1 MLLLKS
7 EEGELDLKHTVDY
20 QWRDKNTFTGVCSA
34 ALAVL
39 IICLVCLHPD
49 TAYASSLNSTT
60 SAASSSTTSASS
72 SNPSATTRSTDT
84 GSDPDANVSE
94 VTVSS
99 NPQETLGTVG
109 FSESNTKRIT
119 VGKSTVLYL
128 TIKDMG
134 YNYQTT
140 FETSDATIATVKKI
154 DNRAVKV
161 VGLKSG
167 TVTITA
173 TVPKSKTVTISAKY
187 VLEIGEGDAAS
198 SETVSNETS
207 SANGGGII
215 RDDDDNTDL
224 DLFSSTTDPM
234 LLEYA
239 KQQRNSGAAS
249 LLLGLVGWGMII
261 FVVGYVFSVVIRSR
275 TPKLNVSPGS
285 RKRYSAGGSGSLRSG
300 GRLLPDRYY
309 RNLKK
314 Y

>member
-1 MLLLKS
+1 MKNSIVGGIKMHRFFSVLLAA
-7 EEGELDLKHTVDY
+7 VAA
-20 QWRDKNTFTGVCSA
+20 VC
-34 ALAVL
+34 
-39 IICLVCLHPD
+39 IILFHAPS
-49 TAYASSLNSTT
+49 AYATGQNNTT
-60 SAASSSTTSASS
+60 SSTTSTTRNASS
-72 SNPSATTRSTDT
+72 
-84 GSDPDANVSE
+84 SDPDANVSE

-134 YNYQTT
+134 YNFQTT
-140 FETSDATIATVKKI
+140 FETSDPEIATVKKI

-187 VLEIGEGDAAS
+187 VLQIDEGDA
-198 SETVSNETS
+198 TS
-207 SANGGGII
+207 SQTQPDGSSSVEGGGIME
-215 RDDDDNTDL
+215 DVSDNTDL
-224 DLFSSTTDPM
+224 ELYSSTVDPM
-234 LLEYA
+234 LLEYSKTRRSA
-239 KQQRNSGAAS
+239 NGAS
-249 LLLGLVGWGMII
+249 LLLGLIGWGLII
-261 FVVGYVFSVVIRSR
+261 FAVGYVFSVVIRSR

-285 RKRYSAGGSGSLRSG
+285 RKRYSASGSGSIRSG
-300 GRLLPDRYY
+300 NRLLPDKYY

>member
-1 MLLLKS
+1 MKNA
-7 EEGELDLKHTVDY
+7 KHDGKGFD
-20 QWRDKNTFTGVCSA
+20 RSLMTFMTA
-34 ALAVL
+34 MT
-39 IICLVCLHPD
+39 LVCLILISAPA
-49 TAYASSLNSTT
+49 AYAAADNGTT
-60 SAASSSTTSASS
+60 SRTTG
-72 SNPSATTRSTDT
+72 TTRNADNS
-84 GSDPDANVSE
+84 SDPDANVSE

-109 FSESNTKRIT
+109 FSEANTKRIT

-134 YNYQTT
+134 YKFNTT
-140 FETSDATIATVKKI
+140 FETSDSSIASVKKI

-187 VLEIGEGDAAS
+187 VLEIGEGDAVS
-198 SETVSNETS
+198 SDAGPNNTS
-207 SANGGGII
+207 SVNGGGIMN
-215 RDDDDNTDL
+215 DASDNTDL
-224 DLFSSTTDPM
+224 DLYSSTTDPM
-234 LLEYA
+234 LQEYA
-239 KQQRNSGAAS
+239 KQRRNSNAAT
-249 LLLGLVGWGMII
+249 LLLGIIGWGLVLIA
-261 FVVGYVFSVVIRSR
+261 VGYIFSVVIKSR

-285 RKRYSAGGSGSLRSG
+285 RRRYSAGSSGSIRSG
-300 GRLLPDRYY
+300 SRLLPNKYY

>member
-1 MLLLKS
+1 MKHDKRGETGAYRRLTALL
-7 EEGELDLKHTVDY
+7 T
-20 QWRDKNTFTGVCSA
+20 
-34 ALAVL
+34 ALAAVCILL
-39 IICLVCLHPD
+39 I
-49 TAYASSLNSTT
+49 TAP
-60 SAASSSTTSASS
+60 AAHATGQNGTS
-72 SNPSATTRSTDT
+72 SNTVGTTRNSNSS
-84 GSDPDANVSE
+84 SDPDASVPE

-109 FSESNTKRIT
+109 FSEANTKRIT

-134 YNYQTT
+134 YKFNTT
-140 FETSDATIATVKKI
+140 FESSDPEIATVKKI

-167 TVTITA
+167 TVIITA

-187 VLEIGEGDAAS
+187 ELEIGEGDVS
-198 SETVSNETS
+198 SSGTPADNTS
-207 SANGGGII
+207 SVNGGGIVN
-215 RDDDDNTDL
+215 DASDNTDL
-224 DLFSSTTDPM
+224 DLYSSTADPM

-239 KQQRNSGAAS
+239 KARRSTNAAT
-249 LLLGLVGWGMII
+249 LLLGIIGWGLILLA
-261 FVVGYVFSVVIRSR
+261 VGYVFSVVIRSR

-285 RKRYSAGGSGSLRSG
+285 RKRYSARTSGSLRSG
-300 GRLLPDRYY
+300 NRLLPNKYY

>member
-1 MLLLKS
+1 MKHDKRGETGAYRRLTALL
-7 EEGELDLKHTVDY
+7 T
-20 QWRDKNTFTGVCSA
+20 
-34 ALAVL
+34 ALA
-39 IICLVCLHPD
+39 P
-49 TAYASSLNSTT
+49 
-60 SAASSSTTSASS
+60 AAHATGQNGTS
-72 SNPSATTRSTDT
+72 SNTVGTTRNSNSS
-84 GSDPDANVSE
+84 SDPDASVPE

-109 FSESNTKRIT
+109 FSEANTKRIT

-134 YNYQTT
+134 YKFNTT
-140 FETSDATIATVKKI
+140 FESSDPEIATVKKI

-167 TVTITA
+167 TVIITA

-187 VLEIGEGDAAS
+187 ELEIGEGDVS
-198 SETVSNETS
+198 SSGTSADNTS
-207 SANGGGII
+207 SVNGGGIVN
-215 RDDDDNTDL
+215 DVSDNTDL
-224 DLFSSTTDPM
+224 DLYSSTADSM

-239 KQQRNSGAAS
+239 KARRSTNAAT
-249 LLLGLVGWGMII
+249 LLLGIIGWGLILLA
-261 FVVGYVFSVVIRSR
+261 VGYVFSVVIRSR

-285 RKRYSAGGSGSLRSG
+285 RKRYSARTSGSLRSG
-300 GRLLPDRYY
+300 NRLLPNKYY

>member
-1 MLLLKS
+1 MKDANCRKHGINRRLAAML
-7 EEGELDLKHTVDY
+7 TVLAY
-20 QWRDKNTFTGVCSA
+20 VCVILISA
-34 ALAVL
+34 
-39 IICLVCLHPD
+39 
-49 TAYASSLNSTT
+49 
-60 SAASSSTTSASS
+60 
-72 SNPSATTRSTDT
+72 PSAHATGQNGTSSHTTGTTRSASTS
-84 GSDPDANVSE
+84 SDPDANVSE

-109 FSESNTKRIT
+109 FSEANTKRIT

-134 YNYQTT
+134 YDFHTT
-140 FETSDATIATVKKI
+140 FETSDETIATVKKI

-173 TVPKSKTVTISAKY
+173 TVPKSKTVTVSAKY
-187 VLEIGEGDAAS
+187 VLQIDEGDADS
-198 SETVSNETS
+198 SLTPADNTS
-207 SANGGGII
+207 SVNGGGII
-215 RDDDDNTDL
+215 DDTSDNTDL
-224 DLFSSTTDPM
+224 DLYSSTTDPM

-239 KQQRNSGAAS
+239 KNQRSKNAATM
-249 LLLGLVGWGMII
+249 LLGIIGWGL
-261 FVVGYVFSVVIRSR
+261 VLLAVGYVFSVVIRSR

-285 RKRYSAGGSGSLRSG
+285 RKRYSASGSGTIRSG
-300 GRLLPDRYY
+300 SRLLPDKYY

>member
-1 MLLLKS
+1 M
-7 EEGELDLKHTVDY
+7 
-20 QWRDKNTFTGVCSA
+20 KNTQRHTEHDGRRLIGVFAAVMTVCVLFFCIYPPTASA
-34 ALAVL
+34 
-39 IICLVCLHPD
+39 
-49 TAYASSLNSTT
+49 TSQRTS
-60 SAASSSTTSASS
+60 SAASSTT
-72 SNPSATTRSTDT
+72 ATTRNAGAS
-84 GSDPDANVSE
+84 SDPDANVSE

-99 NPQETLGTVG
+99 NPQETLGTIG

-140 FETSDATIATVKKI
+140 FETSDATIASVKKI

-173 TVPKSKTVTISAKY
+173 TIPKSISKTKTVTISAKY
-187 VLEIGEGDAAS
+187 DLIIDEGDVSSSTAS
-198 SETVSNETS
+198 NNGVSSNNGAGILDDTS
-207 SANGGGII
+207 
-215 RDDDDNTDL
+215 DNTDL
-224 DLFSSTTDPM
+224 DLYSSTTDPM
-234 LLEYA
+234 LLEFA
-239 KQQRNSGAAS
+239 KSQRNSNAAS
-249 LLLGLVGWGMII
+249 LLLGLIGWGMIL
-261 FVVGYVFSVVIRSR
+261 FAVGYVFSVIIRSR

-285 RKRYSAGGSGSLRSG
+285 RRRYSAGGAMRSG
-300 GRLLPDRYY
+300 RRLLPDRYY

>member
-1 MLLLKS
+1 M
-7 EEGELDLKHTVDY
+7 
-20 QWRDKNTFTGVCSA
+20 DKEKRRNPASTARLFAAFIASLAIVCVIVVLAPAAGATGQ
-34 ALAVL
+34 
-39 IICLVCLHPD
+39 
-49 TAYASSLNSTT
+49 TT
-60 SAASSSTTSASS
+60 SQRTT
-72 SNPSATTRSTDT
+72 ATTRSADNA
-84 GSDPDANVSE
+84 SDPDANVPE
-94 VTVSS
+94 VNVSS
-99 NPQETLGTVG
+99 NPQETLGTVS

-134 YNYQTT
+134 YNYKTT
-140 FETSDATIATVKKI
+140 FETSDPTIATVEKI

-167 TVTITA
+167 FVTITA

-187 VLEIGEGDAAS
+187 VLEIGEGTAS
-198 SETVSNETS
+198 DSSQDS
-207 SANGGGII
+207 SATENGGIVS
-215 RDDDDNTDL
+215 DDRDNTDL
-224 DLFSSTTDPM
+224 DLYSSTTDPL

-239 KQQRNSGAAS
+239 KKQRTGNSAS
-249 LLLGLVGWGMII
+249 LLLGLIGWGVILFAAAYI
-261 FVVGYVFSVVIRSR
+261 FSVIIRSR

-285 RKRYSAGGSGSLRSG
+285 RRRYSAGGSGSMRAG

>member
-1 MLLLKS
+1 MKHDKRGETGTYRRLTALL
-7 EEGELDLKHTVDY
+7 T
-20 QWRDKNTFTGVCSA
+20 
-34 ALAVL
+34 ALAAVCILL
-39 IICLVCLHPD
+39 I
-49 TAYASSLNSTT
+49 TAP
-60 SAASSSTTSASS
+60 AAPATGQNGTS
-72 SNPSATTRSTDT
+72 SNTVGTTRNSNSS
-84 GSDPDANVSE
+84 SDPDASVPE

-109 FSESNTKRIT
+109 FSEANTKRIT

-134 YNYQTT
+134 YKFNTT
-140 FETSDATIATVKKI
+140 FESSDPEIATVKKI

-167 TVTITA
+167 TVIITA

-187 VLEIGEGDAAS
+187 ELEIGEGDVS
-198 SETVSNETS
+198 SSGTSADNTS
-207 SANGGGII
+207 SVNGGGIVN
-215 RDDDDNTDL
+215 DVSDNTDL
-224 DLFSSTTDPM
+224 DLYSSTADPM

-239 KQQRNSGAAS
+239 KARRSTNAAT
-249 LLLGLVGWGMII
+249 LLLGIIGWGLILLA
-261 FVVGYVFSVVIRSR
+261 VGYVFSVVIRSR

-285 RKRYSAGGSGSLRSG
+285 RKRYSARTSGSLRSG
-300 GRLLPDRYY
+300 NRLLPNKYY

>member
-1 MLLLKS
+1 MAAITL
-7 EEGELDLKHTVDY
+7 
-20 QWRDKNTFTGVCSA
+20 TGT
-34 ALAVL
+34 
-39 IICLVCLHPD
+39 VCLFAPS
-49 TAYASSLNSTT
+49 ASATGRNRTT
-60 SAASSSTTSASS
+60 SRTTT
-72 SNPSATTRSTDT
+72 TTRSAS
-84 GSDPDANVSE
+84 SDPDANVSE

-109 FSESNTKRIT
+109 FSESNTKRIS

-140 FETSDATIATVKKI
+140 FETSDKTIATVTKI

-167 TVTITA
+167 TVIITA

-187 VLEIGEGDAAS
+187 ELEIGEGDGS
-198 SETVSNETS
+198 SADARSDDTS
-207 SANGGGII
+207 SAGGGGII
-215 RDDDDNTDL
+215 DDNNDNTEL
-224 DLFSSTTDPM
+224 DLYSSTTDPM
-234 LLEYA
+234 LLEFA
-239 KQQRNSGAAS
+239 KSQRSSNAS
-249 LLLGLVGWGMII
+249 TLLLGIIGWGLIV
-261 FVVGYVFSVVIRSR
+261 FAVGYVFSVVIRSR

-285 RKRYSAGGSGSLRSG
+285 RRRYSAGGSSLRYG
-300 GRLLPDRYY
+300 KRLLPDRYY

>member
-1 MLLLKS
+1 MKHDKRGETGAYRRLTALL
-7 EEGELDLKHTVDY
+7 T
-20 QWRDKNTFTGVCSA
+20 
-34 ALAVL
+34 ALAAVCILL
-39 IICLVCLHPD
+39 I
-49 TAYASSLNSTT
+49 TAP
-60 SAASSSTTSASS
+60 AAHATGQNGTS
-72 SNPSATTRSTDT
+72 SNTVGTTRNSNSS
-84 GSDPDANVSE
+84 SDPDASVPE

-109 FSESNTKRIT
+109 FSEANTKRIT

-134 YNYQTT
+134 YKFNTT
-140 FETSDATIATVKKI
+140 FESSDPEIATVKKI

-167 TVTITA
+167 TVIITA

-187 VLEIGEGDAAS
+187 ELEIGEGDVS
-198 SETVSNETS
+198 SSGTPADNTS
-207 SANGGGII
+207 SVHGGGIVN
-215 RDDDDNTDL
+215 DVSDNTDL
-224 DLFSSTTDPM
+224 DLYSSTADPM

-239 KQQRNSGAAS
+239 KARRSTNAAT
-249 LLLGLVGWGMII
+249 LLLGIIGWGLILLA
-261 FVVGYVFSVVIRSR
+261 VGYVFSVVIRSR

-285 RKRYSAGGSGSLRSG
+285 RKRYSARTSGSLRSG
-300 GRLLPDRYY
+300 NRLLPNKYY

>member
-1 MLLLKS
+1 MKHDKRGETGAYRRLTALL
-7 EEGELDLKHTVDY
+7 T
-20 QWRDKNTFTGVCSA
+20 
-34 ALAVL
+34 ALAAVCILL
-39 IICLVCLHPD
+39 I
-49 TAYASSLNSTT
+49 TAP
-60 SAASSSTTSASS
+60 AAHATGQNGTS
-72 SNPSATTRSTDT
+72 SNTVGTTRNSNSS
-84 GSDPDANVSE
+84 SDPDASVPE

-109 FSESNTKRIT
+109 FSEANTKRIT

-134 YNYQTT
+134 YKFNTT
-140 FETSDATIATVKKI
+140 FESSDPEIATVKKI

-167 TVTITA
+167 TVIITA

-187 VLEIGEGDAAS
+187 ELEIGEGDVS
-198 SETVSNETS
+198 SSGTPADNTS
-207 SANGGGII
+207 SVNGGGIVN
-215 RDDDDNTDL
+215 DASDNTDL
-224 DLFSSTTDPM
+224 DLYSFTADPM

-239 KQQRNSGAAS
+239 KARRSTNAAT
-249 LLLGLVGWGMII
+249 LLLGIIGWGLILLA
-261 FVVGYVFSVVIRSR
+261 VGYVFSVVIRSR

-285 RKRYSAGGSGSLRSG
+285 RKRYSARTSGSLRSG
-300 GRLLPDRYY
+300 NRLLPNKYY

>member
-1 MLLLKS
+1 MKHDKRGETGAYRRLTALL
-7 EEGELDLKHTVDY
+7 T
-20 QWRDKNTFTGVCSA
+20 
-34 ALAVL
+34 ALAAVCILL
-39 IICLVCLHPD
+39 I
-49 TAYASSLNSTT
+49 TAP
-60 SAASSSTTSASS
+60 AAHATGQNGTS
-72 SNPSATTRSTDT
+72 SNTVGTTRNSNSS
-84 GSDPDANVSE
+84 SDPDASVPE

-109 FSESNTKRIT
+109 FSEANTKRIT

-134 YNYQTT
+134 YKFNTT
-140 FETSDATIATVKKI
+140 FESSDPEIATVKKI

-167 TVTITA
+167 TVIITA

-187 VLEIGEGDAAS
+187 ELEIGEGDVS
-198 SETVSNETS
+198 SSGTSADNTS
-207 SANGGGII
+207 SVNGGGIVN
-215 RDDDDNTDL
+215 DVSDNTDL
-224 DLFSSTTDPM
+224 DLYSSTADSM

-239 KQQRNSGAAS
+239 KARRSTNAAT
-249 LLLGLVGWGMII
+249 LLLGIIGWGLILLA
-261 FVVGYVFSVVIRSR
+261 VGYVFSVVIRSR

-285 RKRYSAGGSGSLRSG
+285 RKRYSARTSGSLRSG
-300 GRLLPDRYY
+300 NRLLPNKYY

>member
-1 MLLLKS
+1 MKHYQRGEADAYRRLTALL
-7 EEGELDLKHTVDY
+7 T
-20 QWRDKNTFTGVCSA
+20 
-34 ALAVL
+34 ALAAVCILL
-39 IICLVCLHPD
+39 I
-49 TAYASSLNSTT
+49 TAP
-60 SAASSSTTSASS
+60 AAHATGQNGTS
-72 SNPSATTRSTDT
+72 SNTVGTTRNSNSS
-84 GSDPDANVSE
+84 SDPDASVPE

-109 FSESNTKRIT
+109 FSEANTKRIT

-134 YNYQTT
+134 YKFNTT
-140 FETSDATIATVKKI
+140 FESSDPEIATVKKI

-167 TVTITA
+167 TVIITA

-187 VLEIGEGDAAS
+187 ELEIGEGDVS
-198 SETVSNETS
+198 SSGTPADNTS
-207 SANGGGII
+207 SVNGGGIVN
-215 RDDDDNTDL
+215 DVSDNTDL
-224 DLFSSTTDPM
+224 DLYSSTADPM

-239 KQQRNSGAAS
+239 KARRSTNAAT
-249 LLLGLVGWGMII
+249 LLLGIIGWGLILLA
-261 FVVGYVFSVVIRSR
+261 VGYVFSVVIRSR

-285 RKRYSAGGSGSLRSG
+285 RKRYSARTSGSLRSG
-300 GRLLPDRYY
+300 NRLLPNKYY

>member
-1 MLLLKS
+1 MKHDKRGETGAYRRLTALL
-7 EEGELDLKHTVDY
+7 T
-20 QWRDKNTFTGVCSA
+20 
-34 ALAVL
+34 ALAAVCILL
-39 IICLVCLHPD
+39 I
-49 TAYASSLNSTT
+49 TAP
-60 SAASSSTTSASS
+60 AAHATGQNGTS
-72 SNPSATTRSTDT
+72 SNTVGTTRNSNSS
-84 GSDPDANVSE
+84 SDPDASVPE

-109 FSESNTKRIT
+109 FSEANTKRIT

-134 YNYQTT
+134 YKFNTT
-140 FETSDATIATVKKI
+140 FESSDPEIATVKKI

-167 TVTITA
+167 TVIITA

-187 VLEIGEGDAAS
+187 ELEIGEGDVS
-198 SETVSNETS
+198 SSGPPADNTS
-207 SANGGGII
+207 SVNGGGIVN
-215 RDDDDNTDL
+215 DVSDNTDL
-224 DLFSSTTDPM
+224 DLYSSTADPM

-239 KQQRNSGAAS
+239 KARRSTNAAT
-249 LLLGLVGWGMII
+249 LLLGIIGWGLILLA
-261 FVVGYVFSVVIRSR
+261 VGYVFSVVIRSR

-285 RKRYSAGGSGSLRSG
+285 RKRYSARTSGSLRSG
-300 GRLLPDRYY
+300 NRLLPNKYY

>member
-1 MLLLKS
+1 MKHDKRGETGAYRRLTALL
-7 EEGELDLKHTVDY
+7 T
-20 QWRDKNTFTGVCSA
+20 
-34 ALAVL
+34 ALAAVCILL
-39 IICLVCLHPD
+39 I
-49 TAYASSLNSTT
+49 TAP
-60 SAASSSTTSASS
+60 AAHATGQNGTS
-72 SNPSATTRSTDT
+72 SNTVGTTRNSNSS
-84 GSDPDANVSE
+84 SDPDASVPE

-109 FSESNTKRIT
+109 FSEANTKRIT

-134 YNYQTT
+134 YKFNTT
-140 FETSDATIATVKKI
+140 FESSDPEIATVKKI

-167 TVTITA
+167 TVIITA

-187 VLEIGEGDAAS
+187 ELEIGEGDVS
-198 SETVSNETS
+198 SSGTPADNTS
-207 SANGGGII
+207 SVNGGGIVN
-215 RDDDDNTDL
+215 DVSDNTDL
-224 DLFSSTTDPM
+224 DLYSSTADPM

-239 KQQRNSGAAS
+239 KARRSTNAAT
-249 LLLGLVGWGMII
+249 LLLGIIGWGLILLA
-261 FVVGYVFSVVIRSR
+261 VGYVFSVVIRSR

-285 RKRYSAGGSGSLRSG
+285 RKRYSARTSGSLRSG
-300 GRLLPDRYY
+300 NRLLPNKYY

>member
-1 MLLLKS
+1 MKHDKRGETGAYRRLTALL
-7 EEGELDLKHTVDY
+7 T
-20 QWRDKNTFTGVCSA
+20 
-34 ALAVL
+34 ALAAVCILL
-39 IICLVCLHPD
+39 I
-49 TAYASSLNSTT
+49 TAP
-60 SAASSSTTSASS
+60 AAHATGQNGTS
-72 SNPSATTRSTDT
+72 SNTVGTTRNSNSS
-84 GSDPDANVSE
+84 SDPDASVPE

-109 FSESNTKRIT
+109 FSEANTKRIT

-134 YNYQTT
+134 YKFNTT
-140 FETSDATIATVKKI
+140 FESSDPEIATVKKL

-167 TVTITA
+167 TVIITA

-187 VLEIGEGDAAS
+187 ELEIGEGDVS
-198 SETVSNETS
+198 SSGTPADNTS
-207 SANGGGII
+207 SVNGGGIVN
-215 RDDDDNTDL
+215 DVSDNTDL
-224 DLFSSTTDPM
+224 DLYSSTADPM

-239 KQQRNSGAAS
+239 KARRSTNAAT
-249 LLLGLVGWGMII
+249 LLLGIIGWGLILLA
-261 FVVGYVFSVVIRSR
+261 VGYVFSVVIRSR

-285 RKRYSAGGSGSLRSG
+285 RKRYSARTSGSLRSG
-300 GRLLPDRYY
+300 NRLLPNKDY

>member
-1 MLLLKS
+1 MKHDKRGETGAYRRLTALL
-7 EEGELDLKHTVDY
+7 T
-20 QWRDKNTFTGVCSA
+20 
-34 ALAVL
+34 ALAAVCILL
-39 IICLVCLHPD
+39 I
-49 TAYASSLNSTT
+49 TAP
-60 SAASSSTTSASS
+60 AAHATGQNGTS
-72 SNPSATTRSTDT
+72 SNTVGTTRNSNSS
-84 GSDPDANVSE
+84 SDPDASVPE

-109 FSESNTKRIT
+109 FSEANTKRIT

-134 YNYQTT
+134 YKFNTT
-140 FETSDATIATVKKI
+140 FESSDPEIATVKKI

-167 TVTITA
+167 TVIITA

-187 VLEIGEGDAAS
+187 ELEIGEGDVS
-198 SETVSNETS
+198 SSGIPADNTS
-207 SANGGGII
+207 SVNGGGIVN
-215 RDDDDNTDL
+215 DVSDNTDL
-224 DLFSSTTDPM
+224 DLYSSTADPM

-239 KQQRNSGAAS
+239 KARRSTNAAT
-249 LLLGLVGWGMII
+249 LLLGIIGWGLILLA
-261 FVVGYVFSVVIRSR
+261 VGYVFSVVIRSR

-285 RKRYSAGGSGSLRSG
+285 RKRYSARTSGSLRSG
-300 GRLLPDRYY
+300 NRLLPNKYY

>member
-1 MLLLKS
+1 MNSFRRIILTLAVV
-7 EEGELDLKHTVDY
+7 TA
-20 QWRDKNTFTGVCSA
+20 FCA
-34 ALAVL
+34 ALLCA
-39 IICLVCLHPD
+39 P
-49 TAYASSLNSTT
+49 TA
-60 SAASSSTTSASS
+60 
-72 SNPSATTRSTDT
+72 SATGLGGNTSVSS
-84 GSDPDANVSE
+84 GAAGSSSDPDADVSQ
-94 VTVSS
+94 VIVSS
-99 NPQETLGTVG
+99 NPQETLGTVS

-128 TIKDMG
+128 IIKDMG

-140 FETSDATIATVKKI
+140 FETSDPTIATVKKI

-173 TVPKSKTVTISAKY
+173 TVPKSKTVTVSAKY
-187 VLEIGEGDAAS
+187 VLEIGEGDGS
-198 SETVSNETS
+198 SESDTDGTS
-207 SANGGGII
+207 SSVGGGIL

-239 KQQRNSGAAS
+239 KQQRGSGAAS
-249 LLLGLVGWGMII
+249 LLLGIIGWGLII
-261 FVVGYVFSVVIRSR
+261 FAVGYVFSVVIRNR
-275 TPKLNVSPGS
+275 TPKMNVSPGS
-285 RKRYSAGGSGSLRSG
+285 RRRYSAGGSGSLRSG
-300 GRLLPDRYY
+300 SRLLPDRYY